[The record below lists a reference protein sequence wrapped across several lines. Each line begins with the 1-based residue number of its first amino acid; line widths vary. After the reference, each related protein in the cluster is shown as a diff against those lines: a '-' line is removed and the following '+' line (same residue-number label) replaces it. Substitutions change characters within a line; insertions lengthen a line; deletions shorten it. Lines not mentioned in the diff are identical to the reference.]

1 MVFFLYLRTKANKA
15 KGGIPRDE
23 KREIL
28 RAIHKCPLEKL
39 VVIGVSFPLGN
50 TWGENGVDI
59 QELPHAGYHFHS
71 RLEAE
76 DRDSIMASMKLE
88 PTLPPVGSSF
98 QPTYGWPP
106 SPPLLYSIASLFSS
120 TVRELK
126 FCVSCTVVMPW
137 CSQSSDFS
145 LGL

>member
-1 MVFFLYLRTKANKA
+1 MFFLCFGGKANKA

-39 VVIGVSFPLGN
+39 VLIGVSFPLGN
-50 TWGENGVDI
+50 TWGENGIDI
-59 QELPHAGYHFHS
+59 HNLQHAGYLSHS

-76 DRDSIMASMKLE
+76 DHDSIMTSMRLE
-88 PTLPPVGSSF
+88 PALPPVDF
-98 QPTYGWPP
+98 RFWPTYGWPP
-106 SPPLLYSIASLFSS
+106 GPPLLYSIASLFSS

-126 FCVSCTVVMPW
+126 FCVS
-137 CSQSSDFS
+137 
-145 LGL
+145 

>member
-1 MVFFLYLRTKANKA
+1 MVFFLYLGAKANEA

-39 VVIGVSFPLGN
+39 VLIGVSFPLGN

-59 QELPHAGYHFHS
+59 QELQHAGYHFHS

-76 DRDSIMASMKLE
+76 NHDSIMSSLKLE
-88 PTLPPVGSSF
+88 PVRPPLDF
-98 QPTYGWPP
+98 RFRPTYGWPP

-126 FCVSCTVVMPW
+126 FCVSELLLCCYDHGFLT
-137 CSQSSDFS
+137 SS
-145 LGL
+145 